1 MVTKWTQH
9 SVSSTGKDHEY
20 GSDTDEEDPPSDPD
34 EDMLSDSESPPSPG
48 SESQSAIHDISVDA
62 FSAEINDVLSSTNE
76 LASSYSRPGGDDRG
90 SDEESEF
97 EVVEDDEEVTEWS
110 KPGPSPLRDASPF
123 RPRKL
128 HLLNRAP
135 KPVRIIPI
143 VRNSRHKYGV
153 DCEDKRKKALYR
165 CHFRR

>member
-1 MVTKWTQH
+1 MSARPKLRWWWPHCLV
-9 SVSSTGKDHEY
+9 
-20 GSDTDEEDPPSDPD
+20 DPD
-34 EDMLSDSESPPSPG
+34 EIRNEIDQMYAAG
-48 SESQSAIHDISVDA
+48 
-62 FSAEINDVLSSTNE
+62 FGGAEINDVLSSTNE
-76 LASSYSRPGGDDRG
+76 LASSYSRPGSDDRG

-97 EVVEDDEEVTEWS
+97 EVVEDDEEITEWS
-110 KPGPSPLRDASPF
+110 KPGPSPLRDGSPF